1 MVLWEPGTGGGTLTQ
16 GWGREQGQGRQAWP
30 VACVGVKR
38 TQLNL
43 PLGEVE
49 DGGGPTVLVQMG
61 QVWIHGCGKKGIKRD
76 QRQADISNLGN
87 VCKTL

>member
-1 MVLWEPGTGGGTLTQ
+1 MVLWEPGAGGGTLTK

-49 DGGGPTVLVQMG
+49 DGAAPQCWCRWVKSGYMDVGRRG
-61 QVWIHGCGKKGIKRD
+61 
-76 QRQADISNLGN
+76 
-87 VCKTL
+87 